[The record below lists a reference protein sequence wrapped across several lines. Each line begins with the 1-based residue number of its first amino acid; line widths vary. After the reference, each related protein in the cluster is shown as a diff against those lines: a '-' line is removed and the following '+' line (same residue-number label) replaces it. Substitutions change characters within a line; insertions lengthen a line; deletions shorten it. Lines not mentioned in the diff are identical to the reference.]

1 VRKLWHIPAVGKVTQ
16 RGFVQLGVMAYA
28 AIAAGVVILGL
39 SVAVKVQTARLD
51 ATQQELATERGHFA
65 VFKEATRTLG
75 EAQLARNKETVAK
88 QEKTHA
94 TAILALN
101 RRYSDLDARYRGLRD
116 GANHPGS
123 RSLPALPNAP
133 VRVDDP
139 ASSQQL
145 LSILEQADR
154 NTAQLIE
161 LQQWVREQGR

>member
-1 VRKLWHIPAVGKVTQ
+1 MTQ
-16 RGFVQLGVMAYA
+16 RGFVSLPLYAWLLIASGV
-28 AIAAGVVILGL
+28 AIFGMGAVIRWQSG
-39 SVAVKVQTARLD
+39 QID
-51 ATQQELATERGHFA
+51 ALRHDLATERANFT
-65 VFKEATRTLG
+65 VFKEGVRKAG
-75 EAQLARNKETVAK
+75 ETQEAKNRETIRQ

-116 GANHPGS
+116 GANHSGS
-123 RSLPALPNAP
+123 GSLPALPNAP

-145 LSILEQADR
+145 LSVLEQADR

-161 LQQWVREQGR
+161 LQQWVREQSR

>member
-1 VRKLWHIPAVGKVTQ
+1 MGQ
-16 RGFVQLGVMAYA
+16 RRFIALPLMWWG
-28 AIAAGVVILGL
+28 AIAAGAVILSLGI
-39 SVAVKVQTARLD
+39 AVKVQTARFD
-51 ATQQELATERGHFA
+51 ASQQELATERGHFA
-65 VFKEATRTLG
+65 AFKEATRTLG
-75 EAQLARNKETVAK
+75 EAQLARNKETVSK

-123 RSLPALPNAP
+123 GSLPALPNAP

-139 ASSQQL
+139 ASSQQF

-161 LQQWVREQGR
+161 FQTWVREQASP

>member
-1 VRKLWHIPAVGKVTQ
+1 MTQ
-16 RGFVQLGVMAYA
+16 RGFIQLGVMAYA
-28 AIAAGVVILGL
+28 AIAAGVVIAGLGI
-39 SVAVKVQTARLD
+39 AVKVQTARLA

-65 VFKEATRTLG
+65 AFKEATRTLG
-75 EAQLARNKETVAK
+75 EAQLARNKETVSK

-123 RSLPALPNAP
+123 GSLPALPNAP

-139 ASSQQL
+139 ASSQQF

-161 LQQWVREQGR
+161 LQQWVRQQGQ